1 MSINNY
7 TSGWSSF
14 SILPHVVHPI
24 LHMSSVR
31 KHSKRWN
38 KQSEDKIYED
48 DGDDGNEEHITDILL
63 TFVLAVDS
71 ETLLNRESTI
81 TRPKSVNSSSSSLSN
96 GHNNFMYFHLEY
108 SIMNKEDFLFSTD
121 VVVFSKSIAKIYP
134 TNCSSKLINPCEFN
148 DTLWIVWTEQI
159 PIVITDETII
169 DFWNL
174 TQTGGIHVKCWDQR
188 EKCSIQTRFDRPR
201 SVNINSN
208 KQSEDNL
215 KDGNKLSEV
224 QSIIN
229 MLNSYRK
236 NPTNVQM
243 NSSNTESVSKRCKTT
258 LQSKTK
264 KHIKYVNTSNQ
275 SCSSTMKVLSA
286 GHSSRKTDRIQ
297 NPVESWGTCCLV
309 LQTGH
314 LFRINP
320 PEWIV
325 ACKPLTHTN
334 NVSLNKPPLSSVTL
348 ELESNFKDIL
358 VGMKLSNSLMSDRQR
373 QKFQPIILTID
384 RLRNLPV
391 TPYRSYEEMRN
402 KCEPIRLVTTFS
414 DVWSHQSGEYVQ
426 DKEIYMDEVQVILT
440 HDIPGLYLRE
450 LVQTFPVVIDVY
462 DRVCHGEE
470 TTEVKQLP
478 ENGLFCA
485 EPDDDKIGKAQPN
498 LKTDI
503 FSKKCIGQKT
513 SENSPKISS
522 PTGRIVVNL
531 SEMICLKCMKM
542 KQTLPVLPM
551 SESDLDLLKN
561 YRSINE
567 NPRSIPRS
575 YIGYVDSQ
583 CEVSIEIEININ
595 MDRLFQIKTLPENT
609 QTIERMIFILE
620 KPDKSEIEANYVSEI
635 IEKIQLFIIKSNAR
649 SIGISDELPLHMIK
663 ANLNSIQSQYMPCI
677 HSNLSNF
684 LLSNS
689 SNNDNNSNS
698 NNNITTNNNSNN
710 KSNSNNNNSN
720 NNDSNIN
727 NNNNKCK
734 YKNFQLNNQ
743 FITGFHLNDQDFNLI
758 ILEIGDHLISQYLE
772 NLLIHC
778 LYKYNQYSIN
788 YSNKKYNNV
797 KFFKNNQLL
806 YHKRLYTSLNW
817 YLLEYKMLIPINQL
831 INKSIFYIRDL
842 LPRIIYCAIYRI
854 INIRLYYDIL
864 LYNRYHNIY
873 PTSKMMNELIKQFCI
888 TSNLIND
895 YSLLYNNISM
905 KSLSNINNN
914 NNNNEQNQFN
924 ENDIVHIKENV
935 NKILAKKNI
944 LLKSIKYRNDN
955 VISYW

>member
-1 MSINNY
+1 MSITNY

-31 KHSKRWN
+31 KHSKLLN
-38 KQSEDKIYED
+38 KQSEDKTYD
-48 DGDDGNEEHITDILL
+48 DDSDDGNEEHITDIIL

-81 TRPKSVNSSSSSLSN
+81 ARPKSVNSSSSSLSN

-108 SIMNKEDFLFSTD
+108 SIINKEDYLFSTD

-134 TNCSSKLINPCEFN
+134 TDCSSKLTNPCEFN

-159 PIVITDETII
+159 PIVITDEIII

-174 TQTGGIHVKCWDQR
+174 TQAGGIHVKCWDQR

-208 KQSEDNL
+208 KQSENNL
-215 KDGNKLSEV
+215 KDDNKLSQV
-224 QSIIN
+224 QSIIT

-236 NPTNVQM
+236 NSTNAQM
-243 NSSNTESVSKRCKTT
+243 NSSNTESVARRCKTT

-264 KHIKYVNTSNQ
+264 NHIKYVNTFNQ

-286 GHSSRKTDRIQ
+286 GHSSKKTDRIQ

-320 PEWIV
+320 PGWIV
-325 ACKPLTHTN
+325 ACKQLTYTK

-348 ELESNFKDIL
+348 ELENNFKDIL
-358 VGMKLSNSLMSDRQR
+358 VGMKLSNPLMSDRQR

-391 TPYRSYEEMRN
+391 APYRSYEEMRN
-402 KCEPIRLVTTFS
+402 ICEPIRLVTTFS
-414 DVWSHQSGEYVQ
+414 DVWSHQSREYVQ

-462 DRVCHGEE
+462 DRVCHEEE

-478 ENGLFCA
+478 GNGLFCT

-498 LKTDI
+498 LKTNI
-503 FSKKCIGQKT
+503 FSKKCIDQIT
-513 SENSPKISS
+513 SENSYKISS

-542 KQTLPVLPM
+542 KQTLPVLPI
-551 SESDLDLLKN
+551 SESDLDLLKD

-575 YIGYVDSQ
+575 YIGYVDCQ
-583 CEVSIEIEININ
+583 CEISIEIEMNIN
-595 MDRLFQIKTLPENT
+595 MDRLFQMKTLPENT
-609 QTIERMIFILE
+609 QTIERMVFILE

-649 SIGISDELPLHMIK
+649 SFGISDELPLHIIK

-677 HSNLSNF
+677 HSNLSN
-684 LLSNS
+684 LLL
-689 SNNDNNSNS
+689 
-698 NNNITTNNNSNN
+698 
-710 KSNSNNNNSN
+710 SNSNNNNDSN
-720 NNDSNIN
+720 NNNYNNGNINNSSNSDNN

-734 YKNFQLNNQ
+734 SKNFQLNNNKL
-743 FITGFHLNDQDFNLI
+743 ITGFHLNDEDFNLI
-758 ILEIGDHLISQYLE
+758 ILEIGDHIISHYLE
-772 NLLIHC
+772 NLFIQC
-778 LYKYNQYSIN
+778 IYKYNEYSIN
-788 YSNKKYNNV
+788 YSTHKNNNNNNV
-797 KFFKNNQLL
+797 KFFKNNKLL
-806 YHKRLYTSLNW
+806 FNKRLYTSFHW
-817 YLLEYKMLIPINQL
+817 YLLEYKMLIPMNQL
-831 INKSIFYIRDL
+831 INQSIFYIRDL

-854 INIRLYYDIL
+854 INLRLYYYIL
-864 LYNRYHNIY
+864 LYNRYNYIY
-873 PTSKMMNELIKQFCI
+873 PTSKMINELIKQFCI
-888 TSNLIND
+888 SSNLIN
-895 YSLLYNNISM
+895 YYTLLHNHISM
-905 KSLSNINNN
+905 KSLSNLDIYIKY
-914 NNNNEQNQFN
+914 NNEQNQFN
-924 ENDIVHIKENV
+924 EDNVVNTKENL
-935 NKILAKKNI
+935 NKILKKKLFI
-944 LLKSIKYRNDN
+944 KKKSMKYRNDN
-955 VISYW
+955 AIS

>member
-48 DGDDGNEEHITDILL
+48 DDDDGNEEHITDILL

-620 KPDKSEIEANYVSEI
+620 KPDKSEIEVVKQEQSDSDVKTRIDKTSTAFLQWKNIWNSKQLSAKQHQTQNLQYERRNSPTVLYGAETSTSTTTI
-635 IEKIQLFIIKSNAR
+635 MQNVQAFINNCLCKI
-649 SIGISDELPLHMIK
+649 
-663 ANLNSIQSQYMPCI
+663 LNVQWP
-677 HSNLSNF
+677 N
-684 LLSNS
+684 
-689 SNNDNNSNS
+689 
-698 NNNITTNNNSNN
+698 T
-710 KSNSNNNNSN
+710 
-720 NNDSNIN
+720 IN
-727 NNNNKCK
+727 NN
-734 YKNFQLNNQ
+734 LVWERTNQ
-743 FITGFHLNDQDFNLI
+743 FPTEE
-758 ILEIGDHLISQYLE
+758 EIRKGCWKWFGHTL
-772 NLLIHC
+772 
-778 LYKYNQYSIN
+778 
-788 YSNKKYNNV
+788 
-797 KFFKNNQLL
+797 
-806 YHKRLYTSLNW
+806 R
-817 YLLEYKMLIPINQL
+817 
-831 INKSIFYIRDL
+831 KS
-842 LPRIIYCAIYRI
+842 P
-854 INIRLYYDIL
+854 N
-864 LYNRYHNIY
+864 
-873 PTSKMMNELIKQFCI
+873 
-888 TSNLIND
+888 
-895 YSLLYNNISM
+895 
-905 KSLSNINNN
+905 
-914 NNNNEQNQFN
+914 
-924 ENDIVHIKENV
+924 
-935 NKILAKKNI
+935 
-944 LLKSIKYRNDN
+944 
-955 VISYW
+955 